1 MRSPIGFWLC
11 ISGVVLAGIPLSAQD
26 AANFETTIRFNTTCA
41 QCHEGGCSGRLS
53 FALGAEAVFDH
64 IRRYAGDVDDLTAQS
79 LFDALTRMKTT
90 CAFAPL
96 PVLSLQVSDGSSELD
111 HYRNPRTGAYFVAIG
126 TLQPG
131 EYGLNLRLRSPA
143 SFRVEIINEYFEL
156 VEETC
161 LGPNVHQQVVS
172 FRVDERAR
180 HYIRLIA
187 PLPLHLESMRWDQD

>member
-1 MRSPIGFWLC
+1 MRPSIGFWLC
-11 ISGVVLAGIPLSAQD
+11 TAGVVLAGLPLSAKN
-26 AANFETTIRFNTTCA
+26 AANFETIIRFNTTCA
-41 QCHEGGCSGRLS
+41 QCHEGECSGRLS

-64 IRRYAGDVDDLTAQS
+64 IRRYAGDVDDITAHM

-90 CAFAPL
+90 CTFAPL
-96 PVLSLQVSDGSSELD
+96 PVLSLQVADRSSELD
-111 HYRNPRTGAYFVAIG
+111 HYRNPRTGAYFLPIG

-143 SFRVEIINEYFEL
+143 SFRIEIINEYFEL
-156 VEETC
+156 VEEAC

-180 HYIRLIA
+180 HYVRLIA
-187 PLPLHLESMRWDQD
+187 PLPLYLESMRWEQD